1 MDLRDVGVYGYGFR
15 YIGFYSSDNVY
26 RTGLGCEESRNAI
39 APKRVDNF
47 CPTPTSYRSITELFL
62 D

>member
-1 MDLRDVGVYGYGFR
+1 MSAFMGFR